1 MSSPFYDTTNT
12 RETDAGNIS
21 SARDTPPQQPELE
34 DSQDVAD
41 STLPTPEA
49 DEPHFPL
56 ACALCS
62 LEFPSE
68 ASSDQIPAEALRAHM
83 SSAHPSF
90 DASPVLTQ
98 DVDRETRVSLSES
111 ANANNAQFP
120 QEQQEMSAEH
130 RCRRLWNIH
139 DPHQFTGD
147 YDNGDGGLPD
157 LWARKFDG
165 FQRPKPYEKTL
176 VNQGEFLPITNPDII
191 VDLLKNPES
200 HNPDELYAITA
211 NVAHILKVWQ
221 DEYMAIER
229 LRQRATE
236 STSRKKPKAHTF
248 EDPAVFEDKKEA
260 MLYGFKHDPSENR
273 IGRQDPFLQGGF
285 APTATQL
292 AKMHME
298 AKARGTRN
306 IDGWTPIIKNGEEY
320 IPMIGPEPPVV
331 KKKKP
336 TNARSK
342 EADVINEGDKRN
354 TRFGGAKH
362 PPTRETSLGPSAPS
376 SPVGGRGRI
385 GKPRAASSTP
395 QKGTFTQPPTS
406 VPTFMMPHATT
417 KRGKSITTATTPVTS
432 SPAGSATPSRTATP
446 YPDPLLDPKNQE
458 KIRKS
463 KNPRR
468 TEAMIL
474 HWAKFNSE
482 GRTRNPKRS
491 KAQIEADK
499 AAERNAAEK
508 AQEKKRKFDGSREP
522 GTSVFSIKR
531 SRPGEGDLP
540 GSPLIRSSVPESSQP
555 SNASPSDAQTPM
567 E

>member
-1 MSSPFYDTTNT
+1 MSPV
-12 RETDAGNIS
+12 
-21 SARDTPPQQPELE
+21 RDIPSQQSELE

-41 STLPTPEA
+41 SALPTPEA
-49 DEPHFPL
+49 EEPHFPL
-56 ACALCS
+56 KCALCRV
-62 LEFPSE
+62 EFPSD
-68 ASSDQIPAEALRAHM
+68 ANNDQTPAEALRVHM

-90 DASPVLTQ
+90 DASQILT
-98 DVDRETRVSLSES
+98 REVSRKIPVSLTES
-111 ANANNAQFP
+111 ANANRLGPIVKSP
-120 QEQQEMSAEH
+120 QAELEMSAER

-139 DPHQFTGD
+139 DAHQFTDD
-147 YDNGDGGLPD
+147 YDNGDGCLPD

-165 FQRPKPYEKTL
+165 FQRAKPYEKIL
-176 VNQGEFLPITNPDII
+176 VDQGEFLPITNPDII
-191 VDLLKNPES
+191 VDMLKNPES

-221 DEYMAIER
+221 DEYMAIEK

-248 EDPAVFEDKKEA
+248 EDPAIFEDKKEA
-260 MLYGFKHDPSENR
+260 MLYGFKHDPSEAR

-285 APTATQL
+285 APTPAQL
-292 AKMHME
+292 AKMQTE

-306 IDGWTPIIKNGEEY
+306 IDGWTPIIKDGEEY
-320 IPMIGPEPPVV
+320 IPMIGPEPSVV

-342 EADVINEGDKRN
+342 EADLISSETDKRA

-362 PPTRETSLGPSAPS
+362 PPTRETSLGPSVPS
-376 SPVGGRGRI
+376 SPVGGRARV
-385 GKPRAASSTP
+385 GKSRATSGTP
-395 QKGTFTQPPTS
+395 QKGTFAQPPTS
-406 VPTFMMPHATT
+406 VPTFMIPQAA
-417 KRGKSITTATTPVTS
+417 KRGKSVTTATTPVTPS
-432 SPAGSATPSRTATP
+432 SPAASATPSRTATP

-463 KNPRR
+463 KNPKR

-531 SRPGEGDLP
+531 SRLGESDLP
-540 GSPLIRSSVPESSQP
+540 GSPLVRSSEPESFQP
-555 SNASPSDAQTPM
+555 TSNATPSDTQTPI